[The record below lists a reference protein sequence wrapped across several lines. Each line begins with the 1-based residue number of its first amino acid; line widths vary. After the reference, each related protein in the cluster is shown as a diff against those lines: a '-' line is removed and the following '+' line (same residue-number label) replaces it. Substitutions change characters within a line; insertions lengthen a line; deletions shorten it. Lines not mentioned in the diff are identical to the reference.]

1 MLYVDLLVRF
11 DLIYLILDKP
21 NADSDRRLARHL
33 VSLYYPEG
41 DKIGQEGEKWVL
53 WVGTVP
59 S

>member
-41 DKIGQEGEKWVL
+41 DKIGQDGEKWVL
-53 WVGTVP
+53 WVGT
-59 S
+59 